1 MFGLFLNG
9 ANADPTLITI
19 IVIALIILIMCSAF
33 FSSCETAFS
42 TANQLRLKTFLEEK
56 RKGAQ
61 KALYITENYD
71 RTLSTILVGN
81 NLVNIAGTTIAAIL
95 FNRIIPGEALANVLN
110 TVIMTILIL
119 IFGEILPKTYAKTNP
134 EKFALRFSGLL
145 YAIMKV
151 LYPIVVCFMGLQK
164 LVSRKKGEQVT
175 MTEEELESII
185 DTMVQEGEID
195 DQDAEL
201 MHGMIE
207 SNYRTVYDIMVPR
220 VDMVAIK
227 LGMSIEEI
235 KEIFFK
241 YKFSRVPVYKEDK
254 DNIIGILS
262 ERDFF
267 KALIEH
273 KKIDITKMVSAPLY
287 VSLSMKSDDLIR
299 KMQKEKKH
307 FAVVT
312 DEYGGTDGIVTLEDA
327 IEVITGEIYD
337 EHDEVEE
344 EEIKKIDENSY
355 LIDSEMSLD
364 DLFELLKL
372 GQTPESRYSDVGG
385 FIYGLA
391 DELPEIGQTLDY
403 KTTVYK
409 QDEDGMT
416 EEFLLNLHFT
426 ITEVVERRIKEVRLE
441 ISEINPEDESDD
453 SKDEDLKEE

>member
-9 ANADPTLITI
+9 ANADPTLLTI
-19 IVIALIILIMCSAF
+19 IVIALILLICCSAF
-33 FSSCETAFS
+33 FSASETSFS
-42 TANQLRLKTFLEEK
+42 TANQLRLKSFLEEK
-56 RKGAQ
+56 RKGAK

-71 RTLSTILVGN
+71 RALSTILVGN
-81 NLVNIAGTTIAAIL
+81 NLVNIAATTIAAIL
-95 FNRIIPGEALANVLN
+95 FNRIIPGEALANILN

-119 IFGEILPKTYAKTNP
+119 IFGEILPKTVAKANP
-134 EKFALRFSGLL
+134 EKCTLRFSGIL
-145 YAIMKV
+145 YALMKV
-151 LYPIVVCFMGLQK
+151 LYPIVICFMGLQK
-164 LVSRKKGEQVT
+164 IVSKKKDEQIT

-185 DTMVQEGEID
+185 DTMVEEGEID
-195 DQDAEL
+195 NEDAEL

-235 KEIFFK
+235 KEVFFVH
-241 YKFSRVPVYKEDK
+241 KFSRVPVYKEDK

-273 KKIDITKMVSAPLY
+273 KKIDIEKMVSKPLY

-307 FAVVT
+307 FAIVA
-312 DEYGGTDGIVTLEDA
+312 DEYGGTGGIVTLEDA

-344 EEIKKIDENSY
+344 EEIKKLDDNSY

-372 GQTPESRYSDVGG
+372 GQTPESRYSDIGG

-391 DELPEIGQTLDY
+391 DELPELGQTFDY
-403 KTTVYK
+403 QSTIYK

-426 ITEVVERRIKEVRLE
+426 ITEVVERRIKEVKLE
-441 ISEINPEDESDD
+441 ITEINPEEADEESENED
-453 SKDEDLKEE
+453 SKEE